1 MKHIA
6 LSLILTAVLF
16 CSCGSNG
23 RSSESRQARLDGR
36 VVTDEGEANDDADLR
51 FSVNVDTQEPITYSL
66 KEPFRSERWKLN
78 VLSGQ
83 AVRDTEAH
91 LSKGSHTLTIR
102 ALDDH
107 IVIDQIIIL

>member
-1 MKHIA
+1 MKAISMQKGGIA
-6 LSLILTAVLF
+6 TYRFNVEETGHYIIRTALVPTHP
-16 CSCGSNG
+16 SD
-23 RSSESRQARLDGR
+23 DG
-36 VVTDEGEANDDADLR
+36 DLR
-51 FSVNVDTQEPITYSL
+51 FSVNVDTQEPTTYSL

-83 AVRDTEAH
+83 AVRDTEIH
-91 LSKGSHTLTIR
+91 LSKGCHEITIR